1 MEDKT
6 IADKTLADAKAADAD
21 FAAAK
26 APQDAYAVKTGAV
39 VDAQKAVDA
48 IAIADKFAVIA
59 LGTADQAGTGT
70 VEAPIKDVFYFADKA
85 TADSD
90 FQITSFAAGDNI
102 VLGTSTYTINNG
114 ALSTGDNNALE
125 FFVV

>member
-26 APQDAYAVKTGAV
+26 ALQDAYAVKTGAV
-39 VDAQKAVDA
+39 VAAQKAVDA

-59 LGTADQAGTGT
+59 LGTA
-70 VEAPIKDVFYFADKA
+70 EPR
-85 TADSD
+85 
-90 FQITSFAAGDNI
+90 
-102 VLGTSTYTINNG
+102 
-114 ALSTGDNNALE
+114 
-125 FFVV
+125 